1 MINQTSQLIAALKL
15 CLKAKG
21 ISYRQLAQQLELS
34 EASVKRIFA
43 RQNFTLSRLEQICRI
58 LDTNL
63 YELAKMSAL
72 AKESLPRQLS
82 MTQEQ
87 TLADDPTLLTYLYLL
102 LNGLQAADINSRY
115 QLDNLKG
122 IRLLAALDRLK
133 LLELQP
139 QNKVRLLV
147 SRDIQWRPD
156 GPVRRRYEQQ
166 VKMTFMADSFSAPEH
181 WLRLE
186 TAELSGAS
194 ISILQRRLNQLSEQF
209 AELAELDLATE
220 PAAKK
225 GVGLMVA
232 FRPWVF
238 DMVLAPPGGN

>member
-1 MINQTSQLIAALKL
+1 MNQTSQLITALKHS
-15 CLKAKG
+15 LKTKG
-21 ISYRQLAQQLELS
+21 MSYRQLAEQLQLS

-43 RQNFTLSRLEQICRI
+43 QQNFTLSRLEQICRV

-63 YELAKMSAL
+63 YELAKSSTL
-72 AKESLPRQLS
+72 AKNSLPRQLS
-82 MTQEQ
+82 MPQEQ
-87 TLADDPTLLTYLYLL
+87 ALADDPTMLTYLYLL
-102 LNGLQAADINSRY
+102 LNGWQAADINSRY
-115 QLDNLKG
+115 QLDNLKS

-139 QNKVRLLV
+139 HNKVRLLV

-166 VKMTFMADSFSAPEH
+166 VKMTFIADSFTAPEH

-194 ISILQRRLNQLSEQF
+194 ISIVQRRLNQLSEQF
-209 AELAELDLATE
+209 AELAELDLATA
-220 PAAKK
+220 PTDKK
-225 GVGLMVA
+225 GVGLLVA

-238 DMVLAPPGGN
+238 DMVLAPPVGG